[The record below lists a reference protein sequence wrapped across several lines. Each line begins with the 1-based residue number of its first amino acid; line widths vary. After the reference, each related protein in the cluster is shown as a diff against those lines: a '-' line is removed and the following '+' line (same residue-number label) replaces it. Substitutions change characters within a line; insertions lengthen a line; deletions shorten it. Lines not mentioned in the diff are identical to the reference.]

1 MKQARSIISN
11 EFVVKNVTMP
21 LTEPTTVVLGVWV
34 TEDIIPLQL
43 CWFLGRRFTSDTKE
57 TGIKDIYLY
66 TNLNDALEGTGDYL
80 LGLEEANSTRLGNNL
95 RYEQRAKAEGYVLEP
110 VIYL

>member
-1 MKQARSIISN
+1 MQNARSIISY
-11 EFVVKNVTMP
+11 EFIVKDVIKP

-34 TEDIIPLQL
+34 TEDIVPNAL
-43 CWFLGRRFTSDTKE
+43 CWFLGRRFTNDQQE

-66 TNLNDALEGTGDYL
+66 TSLTDALKGTGNYL
-80 LGLEEANSTRLGNNL
+80 LGSEQDTCPRLGNNL
-95 RYEQRAKAEGYVLEP
+95 RYEQRAAAEGYVLEP